1 MMPLDASENTQRLRG
16 LFREASAS
24 FNLRGILGITK
35 YDAVFDSLMLVQK
48 TRLEEIAG
56 ELHGEFMDAGF
67 YVSIAYAYPDGIID
81 NIGVTRDGVFDKD
94 AWNIYAK
101 WYETLNESLNKTSK
115 KLAEA
120 LDGIPIPATSEGRAS
135 KVKTVKEYYPT
146 VVSHRV
152 HSEHSGIGWR
162 GKNGLL
168 VNPVYSCMI
177 RLAGVITSQPVYT
190 SSRLDES
197 CGACESCLKV
207 CTFLRHID
215 RLDDY
220 REQCL
225 SYMNWLD
232 LDDEVCGKCIKAC
245 VYSSKFESGVDSS
258 MDSGLDS
265 VFYTHPY

>member
-1 MMPLDASENTQRLRG
+1 MMPLDSSENTQRLRG
-16 LFREASAS
+16 LFREASAR
-24 FNLRGILGITK
+24 FNLRGILGITR
-35 YDAVFDSLMLVQK
+35 YDAVYDSLMPIQK
-48 TRLEEIAG
+48 TRLEEISG
-56 ELHGEFMDAGF
+56 EQHREFMDAGF
-67 YVSIAYAYPDGIID
+67 FVSIAYVYPDGIID
-81 NIGVTRDGVFDKD
+81 NIGVTRDGGFDKD
-94 AWNIYAK
+94 AWNTYAK
-101 WYETLNESLNKTSK
+101 WYETLNYSLNNTSK
-115 KLAEA
+115 EIAEA
-120 LDGIPIPATSEGRAS
+120 INGIPLPATSEGMAS
-135 KVKTVKEYYPT
+135 KVNTVKDYYPT

-152 HSEHSGIGWR
+152 HAEHSGIGWR

-168 VNPVYSCMI
+168 VNSVYSCMI
-177 RLAGVITSQPVYT
+177 RLSGVITSQPLHI

-197 CGACESCLKV
+197 CVACESCLKV
-207 CTFLRHID
+207 CNFLRYSD

-265 VFYTHPY
+265 VFYTHPI